1 MLEHSS
7 NVKRKIQVSLRFSFR
22 FNLGFIP
29 FAKPPYEDYH
39 LRWRGDAMDDETIK
53 ATKKFDAEEAAEA
66 KVDDRASEELRI
78 FDEQG
83 AGAWSDVRQRLLKRV
98 QDFDREEGNGVLVV
112 QETKQEDLTIRAKS
126 RKRGDRE
133 VTAHFDT
140 AYHEIEYYA
149 KAVSTELPDIQGK
162 FQMTV
167 TTDNKL
173 ILVDAAG
180 QGQSAQYAANQIF
193 DALLTWGK

>member
-1 MLEHSS
+1 
-7 NVKRKIQVSLRFSFR
+7 
-22 FNLGFIP
+22 
-29 FAKPPYEDYH
+29 
-39 LRWRGDAMDDETIK
+39 MDDETIK